1 MSAQR
6 SQPVSL
12 TDIESKLR
20 EIDDSVRGKVADRRQ
35 TIITGAIVSGLL
47 ILLIAYFFGR
57 RSGKKKTTFVEIRRL

>member
-35 TIITGAIVSGLL
+35 TIITGVIVSGLL

>member
-6 SQPVSL
+6 TQPVSL